1 MSDLPITLLV
11 VEDDPGVRTFLA
23 DNLTADGYELHLA
36 ETLRDAVRVLEY
48 KQPAL
53 AILDVGLPDGSGLDL
68 LRRVREA
75 DRAASRID
83 PDLPVLLL
91 TGRAEEVDRVR
102 VAPME
107 RNPQTSR
114 SSSSFVHTRV
124 GSTASALSSANSFWE
139 SPSEVPRRRTSR
151 DRGSISRSPT
161 RMRPLAARARQRRSS
176 AARRPRSSP

>member
-1 MSDLPITLLV
+1 MSDLPTTLLV

-23 DNLTADGYELHLA
+23 DNLSADGYELHLA

-75 DRAASRID
+75 DRAASRMD

-102 VAPME
+102 AFE
-107 RNPQTSR
+107 RGADDFLAKPLG
-114 SSSSFVHTRV
+114 SFH
-124 GSTASALSSANSFWE
+124 
-139 SPSEVPRRRTSR
+139 P
-151 DRGSISRSPT
+151 
-161 RMRPLAARARQRRSS
+161 
-176 AARRPRSSP
+176 